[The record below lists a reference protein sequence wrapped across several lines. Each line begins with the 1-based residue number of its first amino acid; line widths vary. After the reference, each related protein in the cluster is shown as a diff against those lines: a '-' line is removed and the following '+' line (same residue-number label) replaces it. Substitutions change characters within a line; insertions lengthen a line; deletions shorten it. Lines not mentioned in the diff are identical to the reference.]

1 MKTSLSLTPD
11 ERIQIQ
17 FNNLIRL
24 SAGARQVNLDHST
37 IKSKQSGGY
46 LSSTKGRGMEFDEA
60 RLYQPGDDIRSIDWR
75 VTARTGKPY
84 TKLFREERERPV
96 FLSVDLR
103 PSMFFATRGV
113 FKSVQ
118 AARLASSRTGKPYTK
133 LFREERERPVFLSVD
148 LRPSMFF
155 ATRGVFKSVQAARLA
170 SLLAWS
176 ALRQGDRI
184 GGQIFTHQTQRE
196 IKPQNGRQA
205 VLRLFH
211 ELIRA
216 EKEHSQPA
224 QTSQQT
230 LAHTL
235 MRLCRHVKPGSLV
248 YLISDFRGLDA
259 SCEPHLSQ
267 LAKHCDVVLIM
278 VSDPL
283 ESTLPK
289 NGHYRFT
296 DGFTDVTLNTAN
308 PQRLENYQ
316 HRFQQQ
322 QLKLHQL
329 AKKRTIHSY
338 FCSTHDDPIAI
349 LCRKN

>member
-75 VTARTGKPY
+75 VTA
-84 TKLFREERERPV
+84 
-96 FLSVDLR
+96 
-103 PSMFFATRGV
+103 
-113 FKSVQ
+113 
-118 AARLASSRTGKPYTK
+118 RTGKPYTK

-296 DGFTDVTLNTAN
+296 DGFTDVTLNTTN

>member
-118 AARLASSRTGKPYTK
+118 AARLAS
-133 LFREERERPVFLSVD
+133 
-148 LRPSMFF
+148 
-155 ATRGVFKSVQAARLA
+155 
-170 SLLAWS
+170 LLAWS

-184 GGQIFTHQTQRE
+184 GGQIF
-196 IKPQNGRQA
+196 I
-205 VLRLFH
+205 
-211 ELIRA
+211 
-216 EKEHSQPA
+216 
-224 QTSQQT
+224 
-230 LAHTL
+230 
-235 MRLCRHVKPGSLV
+235 
-248 YLISDFRGLDA
+248 Y
-259 SCEPHLSQ
+259 
-267 LAKHCDVVLIM
+267 
-278 VSDPL
+278 
-283 ESTLPK
+283 
-289 NGHYRFT
+289 
-296 DGFTDVTLNTAN
+296 
-308 PQRLENYQ
+308 
-316 HRFQQQ
+316 
-322 QLKLHQL
+322 
-329 AKKRTIHSY
+329 
-338 FCSTHDDPIAI
+338 
-349 LCRKN
+349 

>member
-24 SAGARQVNLDHST
+24 SAGARQINLDHST

-118 AARLASSRTGKPYTK
+118 AARLA
-133 LFREERERPVFLSVD
+133 
-148 LRPSMFF
+148 
-155 ATRGVFKSVQAARLA
+155 A
-170 SLLAWS
+170 LLAWS

-224 QTSQQT
+224 QASQQT

-316 HRFQQQ
+316 QRFQQQ

>member
-118 AARLASSRTGKPYTK
+118 AARLA
-133 LFREERERPVFLSVD
+133 
-148 LRPSMFF
+148 
-155 ATRGVFKSVQAARLA
+155 A
-170 SLLAWS
+170 LLAWS

-224 QTSQQT
+224 QTSQQA

-296 DGFTDVTLNTAN
+296 DGFTDVTLNTTN

-316 HRFQQQ
+316 QRFQQQ

-338 FCSTHDDPIAI
+338 FCSTHDDPVAI

>member
-1 MKTSLSLTPD
+1 MKTTLSLTPD

-24 SAGARQVNLDHST
+24 SANARQINLDHST

-46 LSSTKGRGMEFDEA
+46 LSSAKGRGMEFDET

-75 VTARTGKPY
+75 VTARTGKPH

-103 PSMFFATRGV
+103 DSMFFATRGV

-118 AARLASSRTGKPYTK
+118 AAHLTA
-133 LFREERERPVFLSVD
+133 
-148 LRPSMFF
+148 
-155 ATRGVFKSVQAARLA
+155 
-170 SLLAWS
+170 LLAWA

-184 GGQIFTHQTQRE
+184 GGQVFTNNTQRE

-211 ELIRA
+211 ELVRA
-216 EKEHSQPA
+216 EQEHSIQKPTHPQP
-224 QTSQQT
+224 
-230 LAHTL
+230 LALTI

-267 LAKHCDVVLIM
+267 LSKHCDVVLIK

-296 DGFTDVTLNTAN
+296 DGITDITVDTTNR
-308 PQRLENYQ
+308 QRLENHQ
-316 HRFQQQ
+316 QRFQQQ
-322 QLKLHQL
+322 QLKLQQL
-329 AKKRTIHSY
+329 TKKRSINSY
-338 FCSTHDDPIAI
+338 FCSTDDDPTAL
-349 LCRKN
+349 LCRKNL

>member
-1 MKTSLSLTPD
+1 MKTSLDLTPD
-11 ERIQIQ
+11 ERIHIQ

-24 SAGARQVNLDHST
+24 SAGARQITLDHNT

-103 PSMFFATRGV
+103 PAMFFATRGV
-113 FKSVQ
+113 YKSVQ
-118 AARLASSRTGKPYTK
+118 AAHLTA
-133 LFREERERPVFLSVD
+133 
-148 LRPSMFF
+148 
-155 ATRGVFKSVQAARLA
+155 
-170 SLLAWS
+170 LLAWS
-176 ALRQGDRI
+176 ALRRGDRI
-184 GGQIFTHQTQRE
+184 GGQVFTHLTQRE

-216 EKEHSQPA
+216 EKEQSQPT
-224 QTSQQT
+224 QTSSQP

-248 YLISDFRGLDA
+248 YLISDFRGLGA
-259 SCEPHLSQ
+259 TCEPHLSQ

-283 ESTLPK
+283 ECTLPK

-296 DGFTDVTLNTAN
+296 DGINNVTLDTAN
-308 PQRLENYQ
+308 PQRLDEYQ
-316 HRFQQQ
+316 QRFQQQ
-322 QLKLHQL
+322 QRNLKQL

-349 LCRKN
+349 LRRKN

>member
-118 AARLASSRTGKPYTK
+118 AAHLA
-133 LFREERERPVFLSVD
+133 
-148 LRPSMFF
+148 
-155 ATRGVFKSVQAARLA
+155 A
-170 SLLAWS
+170 LLAWS

-224 QTSQQT
+224 QTSQQA
-230 LAHTL
+230 LAQTL

-283 ESTLPK
+283 ENTLPK

-316 HRFQQQ
+316 QRFQQQ

-338 FCSTHDDPIAI
+338 FCSTHDDPVAI

>member
-118 AARLASSRTGKPYTK
+118 AARLAS
-133 LFREERERPVFLSVD
+133 
-148 LRPSMFF
+148 
-155 ATRGVFKSVQAARLA
+155 
-170 SLLAWS
+170 LLAWS

-224 QTSQQT
+224 QTNQQT

>member
-75 VTARTGKPY
+75 VTA
-84 TKLFREERERPV
+84 
-96 FLSVDLR
+96 
-103 PSMFFATRGV
+103 
-113 FKSVQ
+113 
-118 AARLASSRTGKPYTK
+118 RTGKPYTK

-316 HRFQQQ
+316 QRFQQQ

-329 AKKRTIHSY
+329 AKKRTIHGY

>member
-75 VTARTGKPY
+75 VTA
-84 TKLFREERERPV
+84 
-96 FLSVDLR
+96 
-103 PSMFFATRGV
+103 
-113 FKSVQ
+113 
-118 AARLASSRTGKPYTK
+118 RTGKPYTK

-316 HRFQQQ
+316 QRFQQQ

>member
-84 TKLFREERERPV
+84 TKI
-96 FLSVDLR
+96 
-103 PSMFFATRGV
+103 
-113 FKSVQ
+113 
-118 AARLASSRTGKPYTK
+118 
-133 LFREERERPVFLSVD
+133 FREERERPVFLSVD

-296 DGFTDVTLNTAN
+296 DGFTDVTLNTTN

>member
-118 AARLASSRTGKPYTK
+118 AAH
-133 LFREERERPVFLSVD
+133 
-148 LRPSMFF
+148 
-155 ATRGVFKSVQAARLA
+155 LA

-289 NGHYRFT
+289 HGHYRFT

-316 HRFQQQ
+316 QRFQQQ

>member
-118 AARLASSRTGKPYTK
+118 AARLA
-133 LFREERERPVFLSVD
+133 
-148 LRPSMFF
+148 
-155 ATRGVFKSVQAARLA
+155 A
-170 SLLAWS
+170 LLAWS

-316 HRFQQQ
+316 QRFQQQ

>member
-118 AARLASSRTGKPYTK
+118 AAHLA
-133 LFREERERPVFLSVD
+133 
-148 LRPSMFF
+148 
-155 ATRGVFKSVQAARLA
+155 A
-170 SLLAWS
+170 LLAWS

-224 QTSQQT
+224 QTSQQA

-316 HRFQQQ
+316 QRFQQQ

-338 FCSTHDDPIAI
+338 FCSTHDDPVAI

>member
-1 MKTSLSLTPD
+1 
-11 ERIQIQ
+11 
-17 FNNLIRL
+17 
-24 SAGARQVNLDHST
+24 
-37 IKSKQSGGY
+37 
-46 LSSTKGRGMEFDEA
+46 
-60 RLYQPGDDIRSIDWR
+60 
-75 VTARTGKPY
+75 
-84 TKLFREERERPV
+84 
-96 FLSVDLR
+96 
-103 PSMFFATRGV
+103 
-113 FKSVQ
+113 
-118 AARLASSRTGKPYTK
+118 
-133 LFREERERPVFLSVD
+133 
-148 LRPSMFF
+148 
-155 ATRGVFKSVQAARLA
+155 
-170 SLLAWS
+170 
-176 ALRQGDRI
+176 RI

-316 HRFQQQ
+316 QRFQQQ

>member
-118 AARLASSRTGKPYTK
+118 AAHLA
-133 LFREERERPVFLSVD
+133 
-148 LRPSMFF
+148 
-155 ATRGVFKSVQAARLA
+155 A
-170 SLLAWS
+170 LLAWS

-224 QTSQQT
+224 QTSQQA
-230 LAHTL
+230 LAQTL

-316 HRFQQQ
+316 QRFQQQ

-338 FCSTHDDPIAI
+338 FCSTHDDPVAI

>member
-24 SAGARQVNLDHST
+24 SACARQVNLDHST

-75 VTARTGKPY
+75 VTA
-84 TKLFREERERPV
+84 
-96 FLSVDLR
+96 
-103 PSMFFATRGV
+103 
-113 FKSVQ
+113 
-118 AARLASSRTGKPYTK
+118 RTGKPYTK

-316 HRFQQQ
+316 QRFQQQ

>member
-75 VTARTGKPY
+75 VTA
-84 TKLFREERERPV
+84 
-96 FLSVDLR
+96 
-103 PSMFFATRGV
+103 
-113 FKSVQ
+113 
-118 AARLASSRTGKPYTK
+118 RTGKPYTK

-289 NGHYRFT
+289 NGHYHFT

-316 HRFQQQ
+316 QRFQQQ